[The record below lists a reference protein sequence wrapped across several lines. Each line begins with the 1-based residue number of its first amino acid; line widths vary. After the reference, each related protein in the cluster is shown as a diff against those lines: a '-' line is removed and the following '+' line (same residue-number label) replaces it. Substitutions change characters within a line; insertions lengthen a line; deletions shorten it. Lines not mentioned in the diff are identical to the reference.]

1 MEELVGLLRIRVKR
15 GINLA
20 QRDTLSSDPFVVI
33 TMGSQKL
40 KTRTVENNCNPEW
53 NEELTLALKHPDE
66 PVNLIVYD
74 KDTFT
79 SHDKMGD
86 AKIDI
91 KPFLEVHKMGL
102 QELPD
107 GTEIKRVV
115 PTRDNCLSEASS
127 IVSNNGKIVQD
138 MILLLKNVECGE
150 VEIQLEWIEIPAM
163 ASTSTSS
170 LMASKTVISKTA
182 LFSSLPGIVN
192 RSFLT
197 FSPASPS
204 VKPLRTRSSNVTKF
218 DEVTNS
224 LDEDMDQIRRLQNG
238 SDVRG
243 VALEGEK
250 GRTVDLTPAAVEAI
264 AESFGEWVAA
274 TESNGNGVIKVS
286 LGRDPRV
293 SGGKLSTAVFAGL
306 ARAGCLAFDMGL
318 ATTPACFMS
327 TLLSPFEYDASI
339 MMTASHLPYTRN
351 GLKFFTKRGGLTSPE
366 VEKIC
371 DLAARKYAT
380 RQTKIVVNAGNGS
393 GGFFTWDV
401 LDKLGAD
408 TFGSLYLNP
417 DGMFPNHIPNP
428 ENKIAMSHTRA
439 AVLENSADLGVVFD
453 TDVDR
458 SGVVDNRGNPINGDK
473 LIALMSAIVLKEHPG
488 STIVTDARTSMGLT
502 RFITERGGRH
512 CLYRVGYR
520 NVIDKGVEL
529 NKDGIETHLMMETSG
544 HGAVKENHFL
554 DDGAYM
560 VVKIIIE
567 MVRMRL
573 AGSNEGIG
581 SLIEDLEEPLEAVE
595 LRLNILSEP
604 RDAKAKGIEAIET
617 FREYIEEGKLRG
629 WELGTCGDCWVSE
642 GCLVDSND
650 HPSAIDAHMYRAR
663 VSDEESGEEYGWVHM
678 RQSIH
683 NPNIALNMQS
693 MLPGGCLSMTRI
705 FRDQFLDASGIAR
718 FLDIS
723 DFDNYIGGQS

>member
-1 MEELVGLLRIRVKR
+1 
-15 GINLA
+15 
-20 QRDTLSSDPFVVI
+20 
-33 TMGSQKL
+33 
-40 KTRTVENNCNPEW
+40 
-53 NEELTLALKHPDE
+53 
-66 PVNLIVYD
+66 
-74 KDTFT
+74 
-79 SHDKMGD
+79 
-86 AKIDI
+86 
-91 KPFLEVHKMGL
+91 
-102 QELPD
+102 
-107 GTEIKRVV
+107 
-115 PTRDNCLSEASS
+115 
-127 IVSNNGKIVQD
+127 
-138 MILLLKNVECGE
+138 
-150 VEIQLEWIEIPAM
+150 M

-170 LMASKTVISKTA
+170 LMASKTVVS
-182 LFSSLPGIVN
+182 LFLSSSRTVKK
-192 RSFLT
+192 SFLSFT
-197 FSPASPS
+197 PASPS
-204 VKPLRTRSSNVTKF
+204 LKPLRTRSSNATKT
-218 DEVTNS
+218 DEVTNNI

-250 GRTVDLTPAAVEAI
+250 GRTVTLTPAAVEAI

-286 LGRDPRV
+286 LGKDPRV

-327 TLLSPFEYDASI
+327 TLLPPFEYDASI

-371 DLAARKYAT
+371 DLAARKYAN
-380 RQTKIVVNAGNGS
+380 RQTKVSTLIRTRPEQVDFMSAYSKHLREIIKERINHPEHYDTPLKGFQASIVVNAGNGS

-428 ENKIAMSHTRA
+428 EDKTAMSRTRA

-458 SGVVDNRGNPINGDK
+458 SGVVDNKGNPINGDK

-544 HGAVKENHFL
+544 HGAVKENYFL

-573 AGSNEGIG
+573 AGSKEGIG
-581 SLIEDLEEPLEAVE
+581 SLIEDLEEPLESAE
-595 LRLNILSEP
+595 LRMNILSEP

-617 FREYIEEGKLRG
+617 FRQYIEEGKLEG
-629 WELGTCGDCWVSE
+629 WELDSCGECWVSE

-650 HPSAIDAHMYRAR
+650 HPSAIDAHMYRAK
-663 VSDEESGEEYGWVHM
+663 VMDKKSGEEYGWVHM

-693 MLPGGCLSMTRI
+693 VLPGGCLSMTSL
-705 FRDQFLDASGIAR
+705 FRDRFLEASGIAR

-723 DFDNYIGGQS
+723 DIDNYIGSQS